1 MKTPGECVT
10 TEISEPELTEE
21 PESTQDV
28 DKVTRTRSG
37 RRVRTP
43 ALLADSQVPS
53 PAKPST
59 RRTRKSVISL
69 DKGNSEEGHTMTS
82 ISEAPVGESTD
93 SPIMLENES
102 NKSEGRI
109 ETVPSTMETA
119 PVHPGEKPQ
128 EAALFVPGTKQTTAS
143 QIPLGKPKSGRVWK
157 DRNKQRFSAVVRDKP
172 LRTSWG
178 KKMAAKQEQ
187 QLVKKFSL
195 QLKQDKAK
203 EKEDKRKR
211 TEETL
216 KRRAENERKSEIV
229 QVIRN
234 TSKIKRMKKKQLRK
248 VEKRD
253 TLAILQKTQNEKAKG
268 QRSRKEK
275 VVDK

>member
-1 MKTPGECVT
+1 MKTLGECVT
-10 TEISEPELTEE
+10 TERSDPELTED
-21 PESTQDV
+21 PENTQEV
-28 DKVTRTRSG
+28 GNITRTRSG

-59 RRTRKSVISL
+59 RRTRRSVISL
-69 DKGNSEEGHTMTS
+69 AKGESEEEHTMTS
-82 ISEAPVGESTD
+82 ITEAPESESTD
-93 SPIMLENES
+93 VTMILGNES
-102 NKSEGRI
+102 NNSERRM
-109 ETVPSTMETA
+109 ETASSTMETA
-119 PVHPGEKPQ
+119 PVRPGQTPQ
-128 EAALFVPGTKQTTAS
+128 EKALFVPGTKQTLAVP
-143 QIPLGKPKSGRVWK
+143 IPLGKPKSGRVWK
-157 DRNKQRFSAVVRDKP
+157 DRNKQRFSALVRDKP

-178 KKMAAKQEQ
+178 KKMAAKQEK

-195 QLKQDKAK
+195 QLKEDKAK

-211 TEETL
+211 QEETL

-253 TLAILQKTQNEKAKG
+253 TLAILQKSQSGKAKG
-268 QRSRKEK
+268 QRSRKETN
-275 VVDK
+275 VDN

>member
-69 DKGNSEEGHTMTS
+69 DKGDSEEGHTMTS

-157 DRNKQRFSAVVRDKP
+157 DRNKQRLVFALPSITPCEPCICHQALSPNRVFVLTIYHLYRFSAVVRDKP

-203 EKEDKRKR
+203 EKE
-211 TEETL
+211 
-216 KRRAENERKSEIV
+216 V
-229 QVIRN
+229 GIRQ
-234 TSKIKRMKKKQLRK
+234 IK
-248 VEKRD
+248 
-253 TLAILQKTQNEKAKG
+253 
-268 QRSRKEK
+268 
-275 VVDK
+275 

>member
-1 MKTPGECVT
+1 
-10 TEISEPELTEE
+10 
-21 PESTQDV
+21 
-28 DKVTRTRSG
+28 
-37 RRVRTP
+37 
-43 ALLADSQVPS
+43 
-53 PAKPST
+53 
-59 RRTRKSVISL
+59 
-69 DKGNSEEGHTMTS
+69 
-82 ISEAPVGESTD
+82 
-93 SPIMLENES
+93 
-102 NKSEGRI
+102 
-109 ETVPSTMETA
+109 
-119 PVHPGEKPQ
+119 
-128 EAALFVPGTKQTTAS
+128 
-143 QIPLGKPKSGRVWK
+143 
-157 DRNKQRFSAVVRDKP
+157 
-172 LRTSWG
+172 
-178 KKMAAKQEQ
+178 MAAKQEQ

-253 TLAILQKTQNEKAKG
+253 TLAILQKTHNEKTKG